1 MLGLVLVRK
10 AGVKTYIVV
19 SSITPSICVFRGCGR
34 GQVMMAPRMTQR
46 SDDRRRSRCEGKNC
60 GGSVP
65 AVTNLKGLVS
75 LSSLSDMA
83 AAVICLRVFD

>member
-1 MLGLVLVRK
+1 
-10 AGVKTYIVV
+10 
-19 SSITPSICVFRGCGR
+19 
-34 GQVMMAPRMTQR
+34 MMAPRMTQR
-46 SDDRRRSRCEGKNC
+46 SDDRRRSGCEGNC

-83 AAVICLRVFD
+83 AAVVCLRVFD